1 MVICRKF
8 EQIIKYNK
16 DNVKKKIRR
25 YESDLYSSFLSI
37 KTNHLIAK
45 NKVKKECYNVQE
57 LGF

>member
-1 MVICRKF
+1 MFICRKF

-37 KTNHLIAK
+37 KKPNHLIAK
-45 NKVKKECYNVQE
+45 KIK
-57 LGF
+57 